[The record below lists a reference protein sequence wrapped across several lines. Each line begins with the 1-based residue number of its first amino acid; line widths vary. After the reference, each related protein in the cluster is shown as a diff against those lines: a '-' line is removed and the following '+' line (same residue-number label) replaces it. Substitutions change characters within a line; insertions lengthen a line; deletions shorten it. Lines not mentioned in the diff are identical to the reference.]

1 MLDCMRTHA
10 VTLTLLLSVAP
21 AVAAPPDVGDLVRV
35 MRTVLEPSRPS
46 VRKMAITISAES
58 GEATKWVAGQARKP
72 SPDGDRILVA
82 ILAPADQKGAAY
94 LLREVP
100 NQANDEEWVYL
111 PVVRRVRKI
120 LPLESFRSFLDS
132 DFTLWDLGLVD
143 VRATY
148 TFLRE
153 ETRDDVH
160 AYVIQEVP
168 LGALRTWYYSRV
180 VTWLAA
186 DSSLPLERDF
196 HDPAGVLWKVETFQ
210 QVTTVNGVP
219 TPLALR
225 MEDRQSGGSTDIVVS
240 DVRYDVDLPDAL
252 FDPAH
257 LRDAAASP
265 LW

>member
-1 MLDCMRTHA
+1 MHA
-10 VTLTLLLSVAP
+10 RAAVVALLLS
-21 AVAAPPDVGDLVRV
+21 AVRAVGAPPDVGELVRV

-46 VRKMAITISAES
+46 VRKMAVTISAET
-58 GEATKWVAGQARKP
+58 GEATQWIAGQARKP

-82 ILAPADQKGAAY
+82 ILSPADQKGTAY

-100 NQANDEEWVYL
+100 KQPHDEEWVWL
-111 PVVRRVRKI
+111 PAVRRVRKI
-120 LPLESFRSFLDS
+120 LPVESSRSFLDS

-153 ETRDDVH
+153 ETHDDVR
-160 AYVIQEVP
+160 AFVIQEVP
-168 LGALRTWYYSRV
+168 AGAQGTWYYSRV

-186 DSSLPLERDF
+186 DSSMPLERQF
-196 HDPAGVLWKVETFQ
+196 FDPAGVLWKVEKIQ
-210 QVTTVNGVP
+210 QVTTINGAA
-219 TPLALR
+219 TPLKLR
-225 MEDRQSGGSTDIVVS
+225 MEDRQTGSSTDITVS